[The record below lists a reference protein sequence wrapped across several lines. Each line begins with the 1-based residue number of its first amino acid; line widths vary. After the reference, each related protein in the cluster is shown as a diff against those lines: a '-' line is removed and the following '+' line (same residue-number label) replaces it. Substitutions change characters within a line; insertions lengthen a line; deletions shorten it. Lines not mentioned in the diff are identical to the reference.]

1 MAKGQTKKVPVKVQ
15 AKVQP
20 KIKTEV
26 QADNMIFALDIGTR
40 SIIGMVGVVEED
52 KVKII
57 AIEKEEHTERAMVD
71 GQIENIEKV
80 STLAK
85 KVKKRLEDKVHAK
98 LKRVSVAAAGRALR
112 TSRVDYEMV
121 LQGPQIIDD
130 EVINRLE
137 AGAISKAEAQFD
149 AENEAQE
156 DTRRFYLVGYTVC
169 QYYLDQYMISSLK
182 DHRGKHI
189 KVDLIAT
196 FLPSE
201 VVESLYTTMN
211 KIGLEVASITLEP
224 IAAINAAI
232 PENLRLLN
240 LVIVDIG
247 AGTSD
252 IAACTGGSVTGY
264 TMATIAGD
272 EITESIMKEFLVD
285 FMTAENMKAQ
295 IEQQE
300 EVVFTDILGF
310 ERKCSREE
318 IFRCIQGMSESLCM
332 EIAEKV
338 LEVNGSAPSALFLAG
353 GGSKLAGLRDGLTAA
368 LEMDQNR
375 VAIAGNNFRT
385 NAFSDEYD
393 LNNPEYA
400 TPLGIAISSGLNMIN
415 DSFRVTLNEKS
426 AKLFRSGSFTVMNL
440 LMMNGYGFQDM
451 LGRSGASVSV
461 RINGK
466 RKVFYGMA
474 AQPAS
479 LFINKKEGRL
489 SDIVRAGDH
498 IEFVPAVQGLSAK
511 PCVRDVEGAA
521 ECLELTLNG
530 QPADLETPL
539 KNGDII
545 LMMLSDEQ
553 LAARKRE
560 AEKKAAE
567 EAAEARAKQEED
579 LGEAGDEIESE
590 DGSDAEYEIAAED
603 GSNAEREVEAEYA
616 SEAEDGTEAEHALKA
631 GYETGTEHVTETE
644 YVSTAEQEIVAGY
657 ESASEHEIIM
667 GDEPEAEHE
676 ISIEHEPEAGQE
688 TAAGHVSKVEHEIAA
703 GHVLEAGQ
711 ETTAGHV
718 SETEHEIGTEYVP
731 EAEHKIETEHI
742 SEADNIPEVQSISKM
757 ENIPD
762 TESVSKTGHISE
774 AGNPAAGKMEPVKEE
789 IPVSEVESASAM
801 NSVREAKQDL
811 SEKETAQET
820 LPIESMHEE
829 LSNAQSEPMPTE
841 PQSIPTEPHSI
852 SEPMSIEPQS
862 VPSELMLIE
871 PQSIPSKPMT
881 IESQS
886 IPSEPMTIESQSVPS
901 EQMPMEPQSIPSDPM
916 PEEMQS
922 TQPKPMSSDP
932 QSLQPESM
940 TEELLASQ
948 AEPMAEETWNPQIR
962 LSETGQGSEILSV
975 PGEGYRQQPKQGTA
989 AKPTPQSGQAAG
1001 EMRSLADRLYDGDE
1015 KSLVQGTLNLESET
1029 DDMSAASAVP
1039 PKRNHTQRSIFS
1051 AKERTSKFPSIKEA
1065 LASKGFS
1072 TAKEPAALRGYSPV
1086 KESNVPRESVRPKEP
1101 AQPKEPAIPGAP
1113 AQSRESAMA
1122 GAPVQPKESSIPGV
1136 SAQPKESAMSGGASQ
1151 PEGTMMQKDASTYRL
1166 GGVRKTPLRNMS
1178 AGTGTIPSPGS
1189 APSSRSGT
1197 ILFYLN
1203 DAPLRLPLKKDG
1215 DSYYL
1220 MDMIEY
1226 SGIDLKQPKGRVTL
1240 SVNGEPGTFMQKLF
1254 ERDIIR
1260 IVEEV

>member
-1 MAKGQTKKVPVKVQ
+1 MAKGQAKKVPVKVQ

-20 KIKTEV
+20 KAKTEV
-26 QADNMIFALDIGTR
+26 QADNMVFSLDIGTR
-40 SIIGMVGVVEED
+40 SIIGMVGVVVED

-57 AIEKEEHTERAMVD
+57 AIEKEEHNERAMID

-80 STLAK
+80 SALAK
-85 KVKKRLEDKVHAK
+85 KVKKRLEDKVHTK

-121 LQGPQIIDD
+121 LQGPQVIDD

-252 IAACTGGSVTGY
+252 IAACTSGSVTGY

-295 IEQQE
+295 IENE
-300 EVVFTDILGF
+300 EEITFTDILGF
-310 ERKCSREE
+310 ERKASRDE
-318 IFRCIQGMSESLCM
+318 IFRCIQGTSESLCR
-332 EIAEKV
+332 EIAGKI

-353 GGSKLAGLRDGLTAA
+353 GGSKLAGLKEGLTAA
-368 LEMDQNR
+368 LEMDSNR

-385 NAFSDEYD
+385 SAFSDEYD

-461 RINGK
+461 RVNGK

-479 LFINKKEGRL
+479 LFINKREGRL
-489 SDIVRAGDH
+489 SDIVHAGDH
-498 IEFVPAVQGLSAK
+498 IEFVPAVHGLAAK
-511 PCVRDVEGAA
+511 PCVKDIEGAA
-521 ECLELTLNG
+521 ECLELSLNG
-530 QPADLETPL
+530 KPADLETPL

-545 LMMLSDEQ
+545 QMMLSDEQ

-560 AEKKAAE
+560 AEEKAAE
-567 EAAEARAKQEED
+567 EAAAAAQREQEEAAAGAETEKKED
-579 LGEAGDEIESE
+579 LT
-590 DGSDAEYEIAAED
+590 
-603 GSNAEREVEAEYA
+603 VEAEQGEALYVEEEPEGVLTVEEEPEGA
-616 SEAEDGTEAEHALKA
+616 LAVEEEPEGALAVEEEPEGALAVEEEPAGALAVEAESEEALAVEKEPAGALAVEAESGEALAIEEEPAGALAVEAESEEALAIEEEPAGALAVEAESEEALAAEAEPEKDILAETSISEAVNPESESMKQENPGTEAKPMKQEDPRTK
-631 GYETGTEHVTETE
+631 TVSVTE
-644 YVSTAEQEIVAGY
+644 
-657 ESASEHEIIM
+657 
-667 GDEPEAEHE
+667 P
-676 ISIEHEPEAGQE
+676 
-688 TAAGHVSKVEHEIAA
+688 K
-703 GHVLEAGQ
+703 
-711 ETTAGHV
+711 
-718 SETEHEIGTEYVP
+718 
-731 EAEHKIETEHI
+731 
-742 SEADNIPEVQSISKM
+742 
-757 ENIPD
+757 
-762 TESVSKTGHISE
+762 
-774 AGNPAAGKMEPVKEE
+774 
-789 IPVSEVESASAM
+789 PVSEPA
-801 NSVREAKQDL
+801 
-811 SEKETAQET
+811 
-820 LPIESMHEE
+820 
-829 LSNAQSEPMPTE
+829 
-841 PQSIPTEPHSI
+841 
-852 SEPMSIEPQS
+852 
-862 VPSELMLIE
+862 
-871 PQSIPSKPMT
+871 
-881 IESQS
+881 
-886 IPSEPMTIESQSVPS
+886 
-901 EQMPMEPQSIPSDPM
+901 
-916 PEEMQS
+916 
-922 TQPKPMSSDP
+922 
-932 QSLQPESM
+932 
-940 TEELLASQ
+940 TEELQISQ
-948 AEPMAEETWNPQIR
+948 AEPIAEELQKYEAEPLTEEMWIPKAGLAEEKQE
-962 LSETGQGSEILSV
+962 SEPVKKEIDN
-975 PGEGYRQQPKQGTA
+975 A
-989 AKPTPQSGQAAG
+989 ANK
-1001 EMRSLADRLYDGDE
+1001 LYNADE
-1015 KSLVQGTLNLESET
+1015 KSLVQGTLNLELET
-1029 DDMSAASAVP
+1029 GGKPSADAVP
-1039 PKRNHTQRSIFS
+1039 VRRHHSQSGGLS
-1051 AKERTSKFPSIKEA
+1051 AKERTSKLPSIKEA

-1072 TAKEPAALRGYSPV
+1072 AKKEPAALRG
-1086 KESNVPRESVRPKEP
+1086 
-1101 AQPKEPAIPGAP
+1101 
-1113 AQSRESAMA
+1113 
-1122 GAPVQPKESSIPGV
+1122 
-1136 SAQPKESAMSGGASQ
+1136 
-1151 PEGTMMQKDASTYRL
+1151 
-1166 GGVRKTPLRNMS
+1166 
-1178 AGTGTIPSPGS
+1178 
-1189 APSSRSGT
+1189 SGT

-1203 DAPLRLPLKKDG
+1203 DTPLRLPLKKDG

-1240 SVNGEPGTFMQKLF
+1240 SVNGQPGTFMQKLH

-1260 IVEEV
+1260 IVEEI

>member
-1 MAKGQTKKVPVKVQ
+1 MAKGQAKKVPVKVQ

-20 KIKTEV
+20 KAKTEV
-26 QADNMIFALDIGTR
+26 QADNMVFSLDIGTR
-40 SIIGMVGVVEED
+40 SIIGMVGVVVED

-57 AIEKEEHTERAMVD
+57 AIEKEEHNERAMID

-80 STLAK
+80 SALAK
-85 KVKKRLEDKVHAK
+85 KVKKRLEDKVHTK

-121 LQGPQIIDD
+121 LQGPQVIDD

-252 IAACTGGSVTGY
+252 IAACTSGSVTGY

-295 IEQQE
+295 IENE
-300 EVVFTDILGF
+300 EEITFTDILGF
-310 ERKCSREE
+310 ERKASRDE
-318 IFRCIQGMSESLCM
+318 IFRCIQGTSESLCR
-332 EIAEKV
+332 EIAGKI

-353 GGSKLAGLRDGLTAA
+353 GGSKLAGLKEGLTAA
-368 LEMDQNR
+368 LEMDSNR

-385 NAFSDEYD
+385 SAFSDEYD

-461 RINGK
+461 RVNGK

-479 LFINKKEGRL
+479 LFINKREGRL
-489 SDIVRAGDH
+489 SDIVHAGDH
-498 IEFVPAVQGLSAK
+498 IEFVPAVHGLAAK
-511 PCVRDVEGAA
+511 PCVKDIEGAA
-521 ECLELTLNG
+521 ECLELSLNG
-530 QPADLETPL
+530 KPADLETPL

-545 LMMLSDEQ
+545 QMMLSDEQ

-560 AEKKAAE
+560 AEEKAAE
-567 EAAEARAKQEED
+567 EAAAAAQREQEEAAAGAETEKKED
-579 LGEAGDEIESE
+579 LT
-590 DGSDAEYEIAAED
+590 
-603 GSNAEREVEAEYA
+603 VEAEQGEALYVEEEPEGVLTVEEEPEGA
-616 SEAEDGTEAEHALKA
+616 LAVEEEPEGALAVEEEPAGALAVEAESEEALAVEKEPAGALAVEAESEEALAIEEEPAGVLAVETERERAFVVEAEPEKDILAETSISEAVNPESESMKQENPGTEAKPMKQEDPRTK
-631 GYETGTEHVTETE
+631 TVSVTE
-644 YVSTAEQEIVAGY
+644 
-657 ESASEHEIIM
+657 
-667 GDEPEAEHE
+667 P
-676 ISIEHEPEAGQE
+676 
-688 TAAGHVSKVEHEIAA
+688 K
-703 GHVLEAGQ
+703 
-711 ETTAGHV
+711 
-718 SETEHEIGTEYVP
+718 
-731 EAEHKIETEHI
+731 
-742 SEADNIPEVQSISKM
+742 
-757 ENIPD
+757 
-762 TESVSKTGHISE
+762 
-774 AGNPAAGKMEPVKEE
+774 
-789 IPVSEVESASAM
+789 PVSEPA
-801 NSVREAKQDL
+801 
-811 SEKETAQET
+811 
-820 LPIESMHEE
+820 
-829 LSNAQSEPMPTE
+829 
-841 PQSIPTEPHSI
+841 
-852 SEPMSIEPQS
+852 
-862 VPSELMLIE
+862 
-871 PQSIPSKPMT
+871 
-881 IESQS
+881 
-886 IPSEPMTIESQSVPS
+886 
-901 EQMPMEPQSIPSDPM
+901 
-916 PEEMQS
+916 
-922 TQPKPMSSDP
+922 
-932 QSLQPESM
+932 
-940 TEELLASQ
+940 TEELQISQ
-948 AEPMAEETWNPQIR
+948 AEPIAEELQKYEAEPLTEEMWIPKAGLAEEKQE
-962 LSETGQGSEILSV
+962 SEPVKKEIDN
-975 PGEGYRQQPKQGTA
+975 A
-989 AKPTPQSGQAAG
+989 ANK
-1001 EMRSLADRLYDGDE
+1001 LYNADE
-1015 KSLVQGTLNLESET
+1015 KSLVQGTLNLELET
-1029 DDMSAASAVP
+1029 GGKPSADAVP
-1039 PKRNHTQRSIFS
+1039 VRRHHSQSGGLS
-1051 AKERTSKFPSIKEA
+1051 AKERTSKLPSIKEA

-1072 TAKEPAALRGYSPV
+1072 AKKEPAALRG
-1086 KESNVPRESVRPKEP
+1086 
-1101 AQPKEPAIPGAP
+1101 
-1113 AQSRESAMA
+1113 
-1122 GAPVQPKESSIPGV
+1122 
-1136 SAQPKESAMSGGASQ
+1136 
-1151 PEGTMMQKDASTYRL
+1151 
-1166 GGVRKTPLRNMS
+1166 
-1178 AGTGTIPSPGS
+1178 
-1189 APSSRSGT
+1189 SGT

-1203 DAPLRLPLKKDG
+1203 DTPLRLPLKKDG

-1240 SVNGEPGTFMQKLF
+1240 SVNGQPGTFMQKLH

-1260 IVEEV
+1260 IVEEI

>member
-1 MAKGQTKKVPVKVQ
+1 MAKGQAKKVPVKVQ

-20 KIKTEV
+20 KAKTEV
-26 QADNMIFALDIGTR
+26 QADNMVFSLDIGTR
-40 SIIGMVGVVEED
+40 SIIGMVGVVVED

-57 AIEKEEHTERAMVD
+57 AIEKEEHNERAMID

-80 STLAK
+80 SALAK
-85 KVKKRLEDKVHAK
+85 KVKKRLEDKVHTK

-121 LQGPQIIDD
+121 LQGPQVIDD

-182 DHRGKHI
+182 DNRGKHI

-252 IAACTGGSVTGY
+252 IAACTSGSVTGY

-295 IEQQE
+295 IENE
-300 EVVFTDILGF
+300 EEITFTDILGF
-310 ERKCSREE
+310 ERKASRDE
-318 IFRCIQGMSESLCM
+318 IFRCIQGTSESLCR
-332 EIAEKV
+332 EIAGKI
-338 LEVNGSAPSALFLAG
+338 LDVNGSAPSALFLAG
-353 GGSKLAGLRDGLTAA
+353 GGSKLAGLKEGLTAA
-368 LEMDQNR
+368 LEMDSNR

-385 NAFSDEYD
+385 SAFSDEYD

-461 RINGK
+461 RVNGK

-479 LFINKKEGRL
+479 LFINKREGRL
-489 SDIVRAGDH
+489 SDIVHAGDH
-498 IEFVPAVQGLSAK
+498 IEFVPAVHGLAAK
-511 PCVRDVEGAA
+511 PCVKDIEGAA
-521 ECLELTLNG
+521 ECLELSLNG
-530 QPADLETPL
+530 KPADLETPL

-545 LMMLSDEQ
+545 QMMLSDEQ

-560 AEKKAAE
+560 AEEKAAE
-567 EAAEARAKQEED
+567 EAAAAAQREQEEAAAGAETEKKED
-579 LGEAGDEIESE
+579 LT
-590 DGSDAEYEIAAED
+590 
-603 GSNAEREVEAEYA
+603 VEAEQGEALYVEEEPEGVLTVEEEPEGA
-616 SEAEDGTEAEHALKA
+616 LAVEEEPEGALAVEEEPEGALAVEEEPEGALAVEEEPAGALAVEAESEEALAVEKEPAGALAVEAESGEALAIEEEPAGALAVEAESEEALAIEEEPAGALAVEAESEEALAAEAEPEKDILAETSISEAVNPESESMKQENPGTEAKPMKQEDPRTK
-631 GYETGTEHVTETE
+631 TVSVTE
-644 YVSTAEQEIVAGY
+644 
-657 ESASEHEIIM
+657 
-667 GDEPEAEHE
+667 P
-676 ISIEHEPEAGQE
+676 
-688 TAAGHVSKVEHEIAA
+688 K
-703 GHVLEAGQ
+703 
-711 ETTAGHV
+711 
-718 SETEHEIGTEYVP
+718 
-731 EAEHKIETEHI
+731 
-742 SEADNIPEVQSISKM
+742 
-757 ENIPD
+757 
-762 TESVSKTGHISE
+762 
-774 AGNPAAGKMEPVKEE
+774 
-789 IPVSEVESASAM
+789 PVSEPA
-801 NSVREAKQDL
+801 
-811 SEKETAQET
+811 
-820 LPIESMHEE
+820 
-829 LSNAQSEPMPTE
+829 
-841 PQSIPTEPHSI
+841 
-852 SEPMSIEPQS
+852 
-862 VPSELMLIE
+862 
-871 PQSIPSKPMT
+871 
-881 IESQS
+881 
-886 IPSEPMTIESQSVPS
+886 
-901 EQMPMEPQSIPSDPM
+901 
-916 PEEMQS
+916 
-922 TQPKPMSSDP
+922 
-932 QSLQPESM
+932 
-940 TEELLASQ
+940 TEELQISQ
-948 AEPMAEETWNPQIR
+948 AEPIAEELQKYEAEPLTEEMWIPKAGLAEEKQE
-962 LSETGQGSEILSV
+962 SEPVKKEIDN
-975 PGEGYRQQPKQGTA
+975 A
-989 AKPTPQSGQAAG
+989 ANK
-1001 EMRSLADRLYDGDE
+1001 LYNADE
-1015 KSLVQGTLNLESET
+1015 KSLVQGTLNLELET
-1029 DDMSAASAVP
+1029 GGKPSADAVP
-1039 PKRNHTQRSIFS
+1039 VRRHHSQSGGLS
-1051 AKERTSKFPSIKEA
+1051 AKERTSKLPSIKEA

-1072 TAKEPAALRGYSPV
+1072 AKKEPAALRG
-1086 KESNVPRESVRPKEP
+1086 
-1101 AQPKEPAIPGAP
+1101 
-1113 AQSRESAMA
+1113 
-1122 GAPVQPKESSIPGV
+1122 
-1136 SAQPKESAMSGGASQ
+1136 
-1151 PEGTMMQKDASTYRL
+1151 
-1166 GGVRKTPLRNMS
+1166 
-1178 AGTGTIPSPGS
+1178 
-1189 APSSRSGT
+1189 SGT

-1203 DAPLRLPLKKDG
+1203 DTPLRLPLKKDG

-1240 SVNGEPGTFMQKLF
+1240 SVNGQPGTFMQKLH

-1260 IVEEV
+1260 IVEEI

>member
-15 AKVQP
+15 AKVQPKVQP

-511 PCVRDVEGAA
+511 PCVRDIEGAA

-567 EAAEARAKQEED
+567 EAAEAQAKQEED
-579 LGEAGDEIESE
+579 LEEAGNETEAE
-590 DGSDAEYEIAAED
+590 DGSDAEYEIAAEG
-603 GSNAEREVEAEYA
+603 GSEAEREIDTGYVSEVEDEPEAER
-616 SEAEDGTEAEHALKA
+616 ALKA
-631 GYETGTEHVTETE
+631 GYENGTEHGSEADETDAGH
-644 YVSTAEQEIVAGY
+644 VSTAEHKIDMGHVSDAEQEIAAGY
-657 ESASEHEIIM
+657 ESASEHKIIV

-676 ISIEHEPEAGQE
+676 ISIEHVPEAG
-688 TAAGHVSKVEHEIAA
+688 H
-703 GHVLEAGQ
+703 

-718 SETEHEIGTEYVP
+718 SETEPEIGTEYVL

-742 SEADNIPEVQSISKM
+742 SEADNIPEAQSISKN
-757 ENIPD
+757 ENTPD
-762 TESVSKTGHISE
+762 TERASKTGHISE
-774 AGNPAAGKMEPVKEE
+774 AGNPAAGKMEPAKEE
-789 IPVSEVESASAM
+789 IPVSEVGSASAM
-801 NSVREAKQDL
+801 NSVRAAKQNL
-811 SEKETAQET
+811 SEKENAQET
-820 LPIESMHEE
+820 LTIEPMQEE
-829 LSNAQSEPMPTE
+829 LSNAQGEPMPTE
-841 PQSIPTEPHSI
+841 LHSVLTEPM
-852 SEPMSIEPQS
+852 PMEPQS
-862 VPSELMLIE
+862 VPSE
-871 PQSIPSKPMT
+871 P
-881 IESQS
+881 
-886 IPSEPMTIESQSVPS
+886 
-901 EQMPMEPQSIPSDPM
+901 MPMEPQSIPSEPM
-916 PEEMQS
+916 PEDLQS
-922 TQPKPMSSDP
+922 THTQSKAMPAEP
-932 QSLQPESM
+932 QSVQPESM
-940 TEELLASQ
+940 TEELLAPQ

-962 LSETGQGSEILSV
+962 LSETGQGSETLSA
-975 PGEGYRQQPKQGTA
+975 PGEGYRQQPEQGTA

-1001 EMRSLADRLYDGDE
+1001 EMRSLADQLYDGDE

-1029 DDMSAASAVP
+1029 DSMSAANAVP

-1086 KESNVPRESVRPKEP
+1086 KESNVPRESV
-1101 AQPKEPAIPGAP
+1101 QPKEPAIPGAP
-1113 AQSRESAMA
+1113 TQSREPAMA
-1122 GAPVQPKESSIPGV
+1122 GAPVRPKESAIPGAP
-1136 SAQPKESAMSGGASQ
+1136 AQSREPAMSGGASQ

-1166 GGVRKTPLRNMS
+1166 GGVRKTPPRNMS
-1178 AGTGTIPSPGS
+1178 AKTGTIPSPGS
-1189 APSSRSGT
+1189 APSSGSGT

>member
-1 MAKGQTKKVPVKVQ
+1 MAKGQAKKVPVKVQ

-20 KIKTEV
+20 KAKTEV
-26 QADNMIFALDIGTR
+26 QADNMVFSLDIGTR
-40 SIIGMVGVVEED
+40 SIIGMVGVVVED

-57 AIEKEEHTERAMVD
+57 AIEKEEHNERAMID

-80 STLAK
+80 SALAK
-85 KVKKRLEDKVHAK
+85 KVKKRLEDKVHTK

-121 LQGPQIIDD
+121 LQGPQVIDD

-252 IAACTGGSVTGY
+252 IAACTSGSVTGY

-295 IEQQE
+295 IENE
-300 EVVFTDILGF
+300 EEITFTDILGF
-310 ERKCSREE
+310 ERKASRDE
-318 IFRCIQGMSESLCM
+318 IFRCIQGTSESLCR
-332 EIAEKV
+332 EIAGKI

-353 GGSKLAGLRDGLTAA
+353 GGSKLAGLKEGLTAA
-368 LEMDQNR
+368 LEMDSNR

-385 NAFSDEYD
+385 SAFSDEYD

-461 RINGK
+461 RVNGK

-479 LFINKKEGRL
+479 LFINKREGRL
-489 SDIVRAGDH
+489 SDIVHAGDH
-498 IEFVPAVQGLSAK
+498 IEFVPAVHGLAAK
-511 PCVRDVEGAA
+511 PCVKDIEGAA
-521 ECLELTLNG
+521 ECLELSLNG
-530 QPADLETPL
+530 KPADLETPL

-545 LMMLSDEQ
+545 QMMLSDEQ

-560 AEKKAAE
+560 AEEKAAE
-567 EAAEARAKQEED
+567 EAAAAAQREQEEAAAGAETEKKED
-579 LGEAGDEIESE
+579 LT
-590 DGSDAEYEIAAED
+590 
-603 GSNAEREVEAEYA
+603 VEAEQGEALYVEEEPEGVLTVEEEPEGA
-616 SEAEDGTEAEHALKA
+616 LAVEEEPEGALAVEEEPEGALAVEEEPEGALAVEEEPAGALAVEAESEEALAVEKEPAGALAVEAESGEALAIEEEPAGALAVEAESEEALAIEEEPAGALAVEAESEEALAAEAEPEKDILAETSISEAVNPESESMKQENPGTEAKPMKQEDPRTK
-631 GYETGTEHVTETE
+631 TVSVTE
-644 YVSTAEQEIVAGY
+644 
-657 ESASEHEIIM
+657 
-667 GDEPEAEHE
+667 P
-676 ISIEHEPEAGQE
+676 
-688 TAAGHVSKVEHEIAA
+688 K
-703 GHVLEAGQ
+703 
-711 ETTAGHV
+711 
-718 SETEHEIGTEYVP
+718 
-731 EAEHKIETEHI
+731 
-742 SEADNIPEVQSISKM
+742 
-757 ENIPD
+757 
-762 TESVSKTGHISE
+762 
-774 AGNPAAGKMEPVKEE
+774 
-789 IPVSEVESASAM
+789 PVSEPA
-801 NSVREAKQDL
+801 
-811 SEKETAQET
+811 
-820 LPIESMHEE
+820 
-829 LSNAQSEPMPTE
+829 
-841 PQSIPTEPHSI
+841 
-852 SEPMSIEPQS
+852 
-862 VPSELMLIE
+862 
-871 PQSIPSKPMT
+871 
-881 IESQS
+881 
-886 IPSEPMTIESQSVPS
+886 
-901 EQMPMEPQSIPSDPM
+901 
-916 PEEMQS
+916 
-922 TQPKPMSSDP
+922 
-932 QSLQPESM
+932 
-940 TEELLASQ
+940 TEELQISQ
-948 AEPMAEETWNPQIR
+948 AEPIAEELQKYEAEPLTEEMWIPKAGLAEEKQE
-962 LSETGQGSEILSV
+962 SEPVKKEI
-975 PGEGYRQQPKQGTA
+975 ENA
-989 AKPTPQSGQAAG
+989 AKK
-1001 EMRSLADRLYDGDE
+1001 LYDADE
-1015 KSLVQGTLNLESET
+1015 KSLVQGTLNLELET
-1029 DDMSAASAVP
+1029 GGKPSADVAPVRRPHS
-1039 PKRNHTQRSIFS
+1039 QRSGSS
-1051 AKERTSKFPSIKEA
+1051 AKERTSKLPSIKEA

-1072 TAKEPAALRGYSPV
+1072 AKKEPAALRG
-1086 KESNVPRESVRPKEP
+1086 
-1101 AQPKEPAIPGAP
+1101 
-1113 AQSRESAMA
+1113 
-1122 GAPVQPKESSIPGV
+1122 
-1136 SAQPKESAMSGGASQ
+1136 
-1151 PEGTMMQKDASTYRL
+1151 
-1166 GGVRKTPLRNMS
+1166 
-1178 AGTGTIPSPGS
+1178 
-1189 APSSRSGT
+1189 SGT

-1203 DAPLRLPLKKDG
+1203 DTPLRLPLKKDG

-1240 SVNGEPGTFMQKLF
+1240 SVNGQPGTFMQKLH

-1260 IVEEV
+1260 IVEEI

>member
-1 MAKGQTKKVPVKVQ
+1 MAKGQAKKVPVKVQ

-20 KIKTEV
+20 KAKTEV
-26 QADNMIFALDIGTR
+26 QADNMVFSLDIGTR
-40 SIIGMVGVVEED
+40 SIIGMVGVVVED

-57 AIEKEEHTERAMVD
+57 AIEKEEHNERAMID

-80 STLAK
+80 SALAK
-85 KVKKRLEDKVHAK
+85 KVKKRLEDKVHTK

-121 LQGPQIIDD
+121 LQGPQVIDD

-252 IAACTGGSVTGY
+252 IAACTSGSVTGY

-295 IEQQE
+295 IENE
-300 EVVFTDILGF
+300 EEITFTDILGF
-310 ERKCSREE
+310 ERKASRDE
-318 IFRCIQGMSESLCM
+318 IFRCIQGTSESLCR
-332 EIAEKV
+332 EIAGKI
-338 LEVNGSAPSALFLAG
+338 LDVNGSAPSALFLAG
-353 GGSKLAGLRDGLTAA
+353 GGSKLAGLKEGLTAA
-368 LEMDQNR
+368 LEMDSNR

-385 NAFSDEYD
+385 SAFSDEYD

-461 RINGK
+461 RVNGK

-479 LFINKKEGRL
+479 LFINKREGRL
-489 SDIVRAGDH
+489 SDIVHAGDH
-498 IEFVPAVQGLSAK
+498 IEFVPAVHGLAAK
-511 PCVRDVEGAA
+511 PCVKDIEGAA
-521 ECLELTLNG
+521 ECLELSLNG
-530 QPADLETPL
+530 KPADLETPL

-545 LMMLSDEQ
+545 QMMLSDEQ

-560 AEKKAAE
+560 AEEKAAE
-567 EAAEARAKQEED
+567 EAAAAAQREQEEAAAGAETEKKED
-579 LGEAGDEIESE
+579 LT
-590 DGSDAEYEIAAED
+590 
-603 GSNAEREVEAEYA
+603 VEAEQGEALYVEEEPEGVLTVEEEPEGA
-616 SEAEDGTEAEHALKA
+616 LAVEEEPEGALAVEEEPEGALAVEEEPEGALAVEKEPAGALAVEAESEEALAIEEEPAGALAVEAESEEALAAEAEPEKDILAETSISEAVNPESESMKQENPGTEAKPMKQEDPRTK
-631 GYETGTEHVTETE
+631 TVSVTE
-644 YVSTAEQEIVAGY
+644 
-657 ESASEHEIIM
+657 
-667 GDEPEAEHE
+667 P
-676 ISIEHEPEAGQE
+676 
-688 TAAGHVSKVEHEIAA
+688 K
-703 GHVLEAGQ
+703 
-711 ETTAGHV
+711 
-718 SETEHEIGTEYVP
+718 
-731 EAEHKIETEHI
+731 
-742 SEADNIPEVQSISKM
+742 
-757 ENIPD
+757 
-762 TESVSKTGHISE
+762 
-774 AGNPAAGKMEPVKEE
+774 
-789 IPVSEVESASAM
+789 PVSEPA
-801 NSVREAKQDL
+801 
-811 SEKETAQET
+811 
-820 LPIESMHEE
+820 
-829 LSNAQSEPMPTE
+829 
-841 PQSIPTEPHSI
+841 
-852 SEPMSIEPQS
+852 
-862 VPSELMLIE
+862 
-871 PQSIPSKPMT
+871 
-881 IESQS
+881 
-886 IPSEPMTIESQSVPS
+886 
-901 EQMPMEPQSIPSDPM
+901 
-916 PEEMQS
+916 
-922 TQPKPMSSDP
+922 
-932 QSLQPESM
+932 
-940 TEELLASQ
+940 TEELQISQ
-948 AEPMAEETWNPQIR
+948 AEPIAEELQKYEAEPLTEEMWIPKAGLAEEKQE
-962 LSETGQGSEILSV
+962 SEPVKKEIDN
-975 PGEGYRQQPKQGTA
+975 A
-989 AKPTPQSGQAAG
+989 ANK
-1001 EMRSLADRLYDGDE
+1001 LYNADE
-1015 KSLVQGTLNLESET
+1015 KSLVQGTLNLELET
-1029 DDMSAASAVP
+1029 GGKPSADAVP
-1039 PKRNHTQRSIFS
+1039 VRRHHSQSGGLS
-1051 AKERTSKFPSIKEA
+1051 AKERTSKLPSIKEA

-1072 TAKEPAALRGYSPV
+1072 AKKEPAALRG
-1086 KESNVPRESVRPKEP
+1086 
-1101 AQPKEPAIPGAP
+1101 
-1113 AQSRESAMA
+1113 
-1122 GAPVQPKESSIPGV
+1122 
-1136 SAQPKESAMSGGASQ
+1136 
-1151 PEGTMMQKDASTYRL
+1151 
-1166 GGVRKTPLRNMS
+1166 
-1178 AGTGTIPSPGS
+1178 
-1189 APSSRSGT
+1189 SGT

-1203 DAPLRLPLKKDG
+1203 DTPLRLPLKKDG

-1240 SVNGEPGTFMQKLF
+1240 SVNGQPGTFMQKLH

-1260 IVEEV
+1260 IVEEI

>member
-1 MAKGQTKKVPVKVQ
+1 MAKGQAKKVPVKVQ

-20 KIKTEV
+20 KAKTEV
-26 QADNMIFALDIGTR
+26 QADNMVFSLDIGTR
-40 SIIGMVGVVEED
+40 SIIGMVGVVVED

-57 AIEKEEHTERAMVD
+57 AIEKEEHNERAMID

-80 STLAK
+80 SALAK
-85 KVKKRLEDKVHAK
+85 KVKKRLEDKVHTK

-121 LQGPQIIDD
+121 LQGPQVIDD

-252 IAACTGGSVTGY
+252 IAACTSGSVTGY

-295 IEQQE
+295 IENE
-300 EVVFTDILGF
+300 EEITFTDILGF
-310 ERKCSREE
+310 ERKASRDE
-318 IFRCIQGMSESLCM
+318 IFRCIQGTSESLCR
-332 EIAEKV
+332 EIAGKI

-353 GGSKLAGLRDGLTAA
+353 GGSKLAGLKEGLTAA
-368 LEMDQNR
+368 LEMDSNR

-385 NAFSDEYD
+385 SAFSDEYD

-461 RINGK
+461 RVNGK

-479 LFINKKEGRL
+479 LFINKREGRL
-489 SDIVRAGDH
+489 SDIVHAGDH
-498 IEFVPAVQGLSAK
+498 IEFVPAVHGLAAK
-511 PCVRDVEGAA
+511 PCVKDIEGAA
-521 ECLELTLNG
+521 ECLELSLNG
-530 QPADLETPL
+530 KPADLETPL

-545 LMMLSDEQ
+545 QMMLSDEQ

-560 AEKKAAE
+560 AEEKAAEKAAE
-567 EAAEARAKQEED
+567 EAAAAAQREQEEAAAGAETEKKED
-579 LGEAGDEIESE
+579 LTAEAEQGEALYVEEEPEGVLTVEEEPEEALAVEEEPEEALAVEEEPAGALAVEADSE
-590 DGSDAEYEIAAED
+590 EALAVEEEPEEALAAEKEPA
-603 GSNAEREVEAEYA
+603 GVLAVEAGAERVLAAEAEPKGVLAVETERERAFVVEAEQEKDILA
-616 SEAEDGTEAEHALKA
+616 EKSISEAVNPDSESMKQENPGTEAKPMKQEDPRTK
-631 GYETGTEHVTETE
+631 TMSVTEPEPKEESVAALDPSKDTE
-644 YVSTAEQEIVAGY
+644 FKWRA
-657 ESASEHEIIM
+657 ESA
-667 GDEPEAEHE
+667 
-676 ISIEHEPEAGQE
+676 AGMDPIV
-688 TAAGHVSKVEHEIAA
+688 T
-703 GHVLEAGQ
+703 
-711 ETTAGHV
+711 
-718 SETEHEIGTEYVP
+718 
-731 EAEHKIETEHI
+731 
-742 SEADNIPEVQSISKM
+742 VQPK
-757 ENIPD
+757 
-762 TESVSKTGHISE
+762 
-774 AGNPAAGKMEPVKEE
+774 
-789 IPVSEVESASAM
+789 PVSEPA
-801 NSVREAKQDL
+801 
-811 SEKETAQET
+811 
-820 LPIESMHEE
+820 
-829 LSNAQSEPMPTE
+829 
-841 PQSIPTEPHSI
+841 
-852 SEPMSIEPQS
+852 
-862 VPSELMLIE
+862 
-871 PQSIPSKPMT
+871 
-881 IESQS
+881 
-886 IPSEPMTIESQSVPS
+886 
-901 EQMPMEPQSIPSDPM
+901 
-916 PEEMQS
+916 
-922 TQPKPMSSDP
+922 
-932 QSLQPESM
+932 
-940 TEELLASQ
+940 TEELQISQ
-948 AEPMAEETWNPQIR
+948 AEPIAEELQKYEAEPLTEEMWIPKAGLAEEKQE
-962 LSETGQGSEILSV
+962 SEPVKKEI
-975 PGEGYRQQPKQGTA
+975 ENA
-989 AKPTPQSGQAAG
+989 AKK
-1001 EMRSLADRLYDGDE
+1001 LYDADE
-1015 KSLVQGTLNLESET
+1015 KSLVQGTLNLELET
-1029 DDMSAASAVP
+1029 GGKPSADVAPVRRPHS
-1039 PKRNHTQRSIFS
+1039 QRSGPS
-1051 AKERTSKFPSIKEA
+1051 AKERTSKLPSIKEA

-1072 TAKEPAALRGYSPV
+1072 AKKEPAALRG
-1086 KESNVPRESVRPKEP
+1086 
-1101 AQPKEPAIPGAP
+1101 
-1113 AQSRESAMA
+1113 
-1122 GAPVQPKESSIPGV
+1122 
-1136 SAQPKESAMSGGASQ
+1136 
-1151 PEGTMMQKDASTYRL
+1151 
-1166 GGVRKTPLRNMS
+1166 
-1178 AGTGTIPSPGS
+1178 
-1189 APSSRSGT
+1189 SGT

-1203 DAPLRLPLKKDG
+1203 DTPLRLPLKKDG

-1240 SVNGEPGTFMQKLF
+1240 SVNGQPGTFMQKLH

-1260 IVEEV
+1260 IVEEI

>member
-1 MAKGQTKKVPVKVQ
+1 MAKGQAKKVPVKVQ

-20 KIKTEV
+20 KAKTEV
-26 QADNMIFALDIGTR
+26 QADNMVFSLDIGTR
-40 SIIGMVGVVEED
+40 SIIGMVGVVVED

-57 AIEKEEHTERAMVD
+57 AIEKEEHNERAMID

-80 STLAK
+80 SALAK
-85 KVKKRLEDKVHAK
+85 KVKKRLEDKVHTK

-121 LQGPQIIDD
+121 LQGPQVIDD

-252 IAACTGGSVTGY
+252 IAACTSGSVTGY

-295 IEQQE
+295 IENE
-300 EVVFTDILGF
+300 EEITFTDILGF
-310 ERKCSREE
+310 ERKASRDE
-318 IFRCIQGMSESLCM
+318 IFRCIQGTSESLCR
-332 EIAEKV
+332 EIAGKI
-338 LEVNGSAPSALFLAG
+338 LDVNGSAPSALFLAG
-353 GGSKLAGLRDGLTAA
+353 GGSKLAGLKEGLTAA
-368 LEMDQNR
+368 LEMDSNR

-385 NAFSDEYD
+385 SAFSDEYD

-461 RINGK
+461 RVNGK

-479 LFINKKEGRL
+479 LFINKREGRL
-489 SDIVRAGDH
+489 SDIVHAGDH
-498 IEFVPAVQGLSAK
+498 IEFVPAVHGLAAK
-511 PCVRDVEGAA
+511 PCVKDIEGAA
-521 ECLELTLNG
+521 ECLELSLNG
-530 QPADLETPL
+530 KPADLETPL

-545 LMMLSDEQ
+545 QMMLSDEQ

-560 AEKKAAE
+560 AEEKAAE
-567 EAAEARAKQEED
+567 EAAAAAQREQEEAAGAETEKKED
-579 LGEAGDEIESE
+579 LT
-590 DGSDAEYEIAAED
+590 
-603 GSNAEREVEAEYA
+603 VEAEQGEALYVEEEPEGVLTVEEEPEGA
-616 SEAEDGTEAEHALKA
+616 LAVEEEPEGALAVEEEPEGALAVEEEPEGALAVEEEPAGALAVEAESEEALAVEKEPAGALAVEAESGEALAIEEEPAGALAVEAESEEALAIEEEPAGALAVEAESEEALAAEAEPEKDILAETSISEAVNPESESMKQENPGTEAKPMKQEDPRTK
-631 GYETGTEHVTETE
+631 TVSVTE
-644 YVSTAEQEIVAGY
+644 
-657 ESASEHEIIM
+657 
-667 GDEPEAEHE
+667 P
-676 ISIEHEPEAGQE
+676 
-688 TAAGHVSKVEHEIAA
+688 K
-703 GHVLEAGQ
+703 
-711 ETTAGHV
+711 
-718 SETEHEIGTEYVP
+718 
-731 EAEHKIETEHI
+731 
-742 SEADNIPEVQSISKM
+742 
-757 ENIPD
+757 
-762 TESVSKTGHISE
+762 
-774 AGNPAAGKMEPVKEE
+774 
-789 IPVSEVESASAM
+789 PVSEPA
-801 NSVREAKQDL
+801 
-811 SEKETAQET
+811 
-820 LPIESMHEE
+820 
-829 LSNAQSEPMPTE
+829 
-841 PQSIPTEPHSI
+841 
-852 SEPMSIEPQS
+852 
-862 VPSELMLIE
+862 
-871 PQSIPSKPMT
+871 
-881 IESQS
+881 
-886 IPSEPMTIESQSVPS
+886 
-901 EQMPMEPQSIPSDPM
+901 
-916 PEEMQS
+916 
-922 TQPKPMSSDP
+922 
-932 QSLQPESM
+932 
-940 TEELLASQ
+940 TEELQISQ
-948 AEPMAEETWNPQIR
+948 AEPIAEELQKYEAEPLTEEMWIPKAGLAEEKQE
-962 LSETGQGSEILSV
+962 SEPVKKEIDN
-975 PGEGYRQQPKQGTA
+975 A
-989 AKPTPQSGQAAG
+989 ANK
-1001 EMRSLADRLYDGDE
+1001 LYNADE
-1015 KSLVQGTLNLESET
+1015 KSLVQGTLNLELET
-1029 DDMSAASAVP
+1029 GGKPSADAVP
-1039 PKRNHTQRSIFS
+1039 VRTHHSQSGGLS
-1051 AKERTSKFPSIKEA
+1051 AKERTSKLPSIKEA

-1072 TAKEPAALRGYSPV
+1072 AKKEPAALRG
-1086 KESNVPRESVRPKEP
+1086 
-1101 AQPKEPAIPGAP
+1101 
-1113 AQSRESAMA
+1113 
-1122 GAPVQPKESSIPGV
+1122 
-1136 SAQPKESAMSGGASQ
+1136 
-1151 PEGTMMQKDASTYRL
+1151 
-1166 GGVRKTPLRNMS
+1166 
-1178 AGTGTIPSPGS
+1178 
-1189 APSSRSGT
+1189 SGT

-1203 DAPLRLPLKKDG
+1203 DTPLRLPLKKDG

-1240 SVNGEPGTFMQKLF
+1240 SVNGQPGTFMQKLH

-1260 IVEEV
+1260 IVEEI

>member
-1 MAKGQTKKVPVKVQ
+1 MAKGQAKKVPVKVQ

-20 KIKTEV
+20 KAKTEV
-26 QADNMIFALDIGTR
+26 QADNMVFSLDIGTR
-40 SIIGMVGVVEED
+40 SIIGMVGVVVED

-57 AIEKEEHTERAMVD
+57 AIEKEEHNERAMID

-80 STLAK
+80 SALAK
-85 KVKKRLEDKVHAK
+85 KVKKRLEDKVHTK

-121 LQGPQIIDD
+121 LQGPQVIDD

-252 IAACTGGSVTGY
+252 IAACTSGSVTGY

-295 IEQQE
+295 IENE
-300 EVVFTDILGF
+300 EEITFTDILGF
-310 ERKCSREE
+310 ERKASRDE
-318 IFRCIQGMSESLCM
+318 IFRCIQGTSESLCR
-332 EIAEKV
+332 EIAGKI
-338 LEVNGSAPSALFLAG
+338 LDVNGSAPSALFLAG
-353 GGSKLAGLRDGLTAA
+353 GGSKLAGLKEGLTAA
-368 LEMDQNR
+368 LEMDSNR

-385 NAFSDEYD
+385 SAFSDEYD

-461 RINGK
+461 RVNGK

-479 LFINKKEGRL
+479 LFINKREGRL
-489 SDIVRAGDH
+489 SDIVHAGDH
-498 IEFVPAVQGLSAK
+498 IEFVPAVHGLAAK
-511 PCVRDVEGAA
+511 PCVKDIEGAA
-521 ECLELTLNG
+521 ECLELSLNG
-530 QPADLETPL
+530 KPADLETPL

-545 LMMLSDEQ
+545 QMMLSDEQ

-560 AEKKAAE
+560 AEEKAAE
-567 EAAEARAKQEED
+567 EAAAAAQREQEEAAAGAETEKKED
-579 LGEAGDEIESE
+579 LT
-590 DGSDAEYEIAAED
+590 
-603 GSNAEREVEAEYA
+603 VEAEQGEALYVEEEPEGVLTVEEEPEGA
-616 SEAEDGTEAEHALKA
+616 LAVEEEPAGALAVEEEPAGALAVEAESEEALAVEKEPAGALAVEAESGEALAIEEEPAGALAVEAESEEALAIEEEPAGALAVEAESEEALAAEAEPEKDILAETSISEAVNPESESMKQENPGTEAKPMKQEDPRTK
-631 GYETGTEHVTETE
+631 TVSVTE
-644 YVSTAEQEIVAGY
+644 
-657 ESASEHEIIM
+657 
-667 GDEPEAEHE
+667 P
-676 ISIEHEPEAGQE
+676 
-688 TAAGHVSKVEHEIAA
+688 K
-703 GHVLEAGQ
+703 
-711 ETTAGHV
+711 
-718 SETEHEIGTEYVP
+718 
-731 EAEHKIETEHI
+731 
-742 SEADNIPEVQSISKM
+742 
-757 ENIPD
+757 
-762 TESVSKTGHISE
+762 
-774 AGNPAAGKMEPVKEE
+774 
-789 IPVSEVESASAM
+789 PVSEPA
-801 NSVREAKQDL
+801 
-811 SEKETAQET
+811 
-820 LPIESMHEE
+820 
-829 LSNAQSEPMPTE
+829 
-841 PQSIPTEPHSI
+841 
-852 SEPMSIEPQS
+852 
-862 VPSELMLIE
+862 
-871 PQSIPSKPMT
+871 
-881 IESQS
+881 
-886 IPSEPMTIESQSVPS
+886 
-901 EQMPMEPQSIPSDPM
+901 
-916 PEEMQS
+916 
-922 TQPKPMSSDP
+922 
-932 QSLQPESM
+932 
-940 TEELLASQ
+940 TEELQISQ
-948 AEPMAEETWNPQIR
+948 AEPIAEELQKYEAEPLTEEMWIPKAGLAEEKQE
-962 LSETGQGSEILSV
+962 SEPVKKEIDN
-975 PGEGYRQQPKQGTA
+975 A
-989 AKPTPQSGQAAG
+989 ANK
-1001 EMRSLADRLYDGDE
+1001 LYNADE
-1015 KSLVQGTLNLESET
+1015 KSLVQGTLNLELET
-1029 DDMSAASAVP
+1029 GGKPSADAVP
-1039 PKRNHTQRSIFS
+1039 VRRHHSQSGGLS
-1051 AKERTSKFPSIKEA
+1051 AKERTSKLPSIKEA

-1072 TAKEPAALRGYSPV
+1072 AKKEPAALRG
-1086 KESNVPRESVRPKEP
+1086 
-1101 AQPKEPAIPGAP
+1101 
-1113 AQSRESAMA
+1113 
-1122 GAPVQPKESSIPGV
+1122 
-1136 SAQPKESAMSGGASQ
+1136 
-1151 PEGTMMQKDASTYRL
+1151 
-1166 GGVRKTPLRNMS
+1166 
-1178 AGTGTIPSPGS
+1178 
-1189 APSSRSGT
+1189 SGT

-1203 DAPLRLPLKKDG
+1203 DTPLRLPLKKDG

-1240 SVNGEPGTFMQKLF
+1240 SVNGQPGTFMQKLH

-1260 IVEEV
+1260 IVEEI

>member
-15 AKVQP
+15 AKVQPKVQP

-332 EIAEKV
+332 EIAGKV

-567 EAAEARAKQEED
+567 EAEEAQAKQEED
-579 LGEAGDEIESE
+579 LEEAGNETEAE
-590 DGSDAEYEIAAED
+590 DGSDAEYEIAAEG
-603 GSNAEREVEAEYA
+603 GSEAEREIDTGYVSEVEDEPEAER
-616 SEAEDGTEAEHALKA
+616 ALKA
-631 GYETGTEHVTETE
+631 GYENGTEHGSEADETDAGH
-644 YVSTAEQEIVAGY
+644 VSTAEHKIDMGHVSDAEQEIAAGY
-657 ESASEHEIIM
+657 ESASEHKIIV

-676 ISIEHEPEAGQE
+676 ISIEHVPEAG
-688 TAAGHVSKVEHEIAA
+688 H
-703 GHVLEAGQ
+703 

-718 SETEHEIGTEYVP
+718 SETEPEIGTEYVP
-731 EAEHKIETEHI
+731 EAEHKIEPEHI
-742 SEADNIPEVQSISKM
+742 SEADNIPEAQSISKK
-757 ENIPD
+757 ENTPD
-762 TESVSKTGHISE
+762 TESASKTGHISE
-774 AGNPAAGKMEPVKEE
+774 AGNPAAGKMEPAKEE
-789 IPVSEVESASAM
+789 IPVSEVESTSAM
-801 NSVREAKQDL
+801 NSVRAAKQNL
-811 SEKETAQET
+811 SEKENAQET
-820 LPIESMHEE
+820 LTVEPYSVSSGSM
-829 LSNAQSEPMPTE
+829 L
-841 PQSIPTEPHSI
+841 IEPHSI
-852 SEPMSIEPQS
+852 PSEPMSIESHS
-862 VPSELMLIE
+862 VPSEPMPVE
-871 PQSIPSKPMT
+871 PQR
-881 IESQS
+881 
-886 IPSEPMTIESQSVPS
+886 VPS
-901 EQMPMEPQSIPSDPM
+901 NTM

-932 QSLQPESM
+932 QSVQPESM

-962 LSETGQGSEILSV
+962 LSETGQGSETLSA
-975 PGEGYRQQPKQGTA
+975 PGEGYRQQPEQGTA

-1029 DDMSAASAVP
+1029 DSMSAASAVP

-1086 KESNVPRESVRPKEP
+1086 KESNVPRESV
-1101 AQPKEPAIPGAP
+1101 QPKEPAIPGAP
-1113 AQSRESAMA
+1113 AQPKEPAMA
-1122 GAPVQPKESSIPGV
+1122 GTPAQSKEPAIPGAPVQSRAPV
-1136 SAQPKESAMSGGASQ
+1136 MSGGASQ

-1166 GGVRKTPLRNMS
+1166 GGVRKAPPRNMS
-1178 AGTGTIPSPGS
+1178 AGAGTIPSPGS

>member
-1 MAKGQTKKVPVKVQ
+1 MAKGQAKKVPVKVQ

-20 KIKTEV
+20 KAKTEV
-26 QADNMIFALDIGTR
+26 QADNMVFSLDIGTR
-40 SIIGMVGVVEED
+40 SIIGMVGVVVED

-57 AIEKEEHTERAMVD
+57 AIEKEEHNERAMID

-80 STLAK
+80 SALAK
-85 KVKKRLEDKVHAK
+85 KVKKRLEDKVHTK

-121 LQGPQIIDD
+121 LQGPQVIDD

-252 IAACTGGSVTGY
+252 IAACTSGSVTGY

-295 IEQQE
+295 IENE
-300 EVVFTDILGF
+300 EEITFTDILGF
-310 ERKCSREE
+310 ERKASRDE
-318 IFRCIQGMSESLCM
+318 IFRCIQGTSESLCR
-332 EIAEKV
+332 EIAGKI

-353 GGSKLAGLRDGLTAA
+353 GGSKLAGLKEGLTAA
-368 LEMDQNR
+368 LEMDSNR

-385 NAFSDEYD
+385 SAFSDEYD

-461 RINGK
+461 RVNGK

-479 LFINKKEGRL
+479 LFINKREGRL
-489 SDIVRAGDH
+489 SDIVHAGDH
-498 IEFVPAVQGLSAK
+498 IEFVPAVHGLAAK
-511 PCVRDVEGAA
+511 PCVKDIEGAA
-521 ECLELTLNG
+521 ECLELSLNG
-530 QPADLETPL
+530 KPADLETPL

-545 LMMLSDEQ
+545 QMMLSDEQ

-560 AEKKAAE
+560 AEEKAAE
-567 EAAEARAKQEED
+567 EAAAAAQREQEEAAAGAETEKKED
-579 LGEAGDEIESE
+579 LTAEAEQGEALYVEEEPEGVLTVEEE
-590 DGSDAEYEIAAED
+590 PEEALAVEEEPEGALAVEEEPAGAL
-603 GSNAEREVEAEYA
+603 AVEAESEEA
-616 SEAEDGTEAEHALKA
+616 LAVEEEPEEALAAEKEPAGVLAVEAGAERVLAAEAEPKGVLAVETERERAFVVEAEQEKDILAEKSISEAVNPDSESMKQENPGTEAKPMKQEDPRTK
-631 GYETGTEHVTETE
+631 TMSVTEPEPKEESVAALDPSKDTE
-644 YVSTAEQEIVAGY
+644 FKWRA
-657 ESASEHEIIM
+657 ESA
-667 GDEPEAEHE
+667 
-676 ISIEHEPEAGQE
+676 AGMDPIV
-688 TAAGHVSKVEHEIAA
+688 T
-703 GHVLEAGQ
+703 
-711 ETTAGHV
+711 
-718 SETEHEIGTEYVP
+718 
-731 EAEHKIETEHI
+731 
-742 SEADNIPEVQSISKM
+742 VQPK
-757 ENIPD
+757 
-762 TESVSKTGHISE
+762 
-774 AGNPAAGKMEPVKEE
+774 
-789 IPVSEVESASAM
+789 PVSEPA
-801 NSVREAKQDL
+801 
-811 SEKETAQET
+811 
-820 LPIESMHEE
+820 
-829 LSNAQSEPMPTE
+829 
-841 PQSIPTEPHSI
+841 
-852 SEPMSIEPQS
+852 
-862 VPSELMLIE
+862 
-871 PQSIPSKPMT
+871 
-881 IESQS
+881 
-886 IPSEPMTIESQSVPS
+886 
-901 EQMPMEPQSIPSDPM
+901 
-916 PEEMQS
+916 
-922 TQPKPMSSDP
+922 
-932 QSLQPESM
+932 
-940 TEELLASQ
+940 TEELQISQ
-948 AEPMAEETWNPQIR
+948 AEPIAEELQKYEAEPLTEEMWIPKAGLAEEKQE
-962 LSETGQGSEILSV
+962 SEPVKKEI
-975 PGEGYRQQPKQGTA
+975 ENA
-989 AKPTPQSGQAAG
+989 AKK
-1001 EMRSLADRLYDGDE
+1001 LYDADE
-1015 KSLVQGTLNLESET
+1015 KSLVQGTLNLELET
-1029 DDMSAASAVP
+1029 GGKPSADVAPVRRPHS
-1039 PKRNHTQRSIFS
+1039 QRSGPS
-1051 AKERTSKFPSIKEA
+1051 AKERTSKLPSIKEA

-1072 TAKEPAALRGYSPV
+1072 AKKEPAALRG
-1086 KESNVPRESVRPKEP
+1086 
-1101 AQPKEPAIPGAP
+1101 
-1113 AQSRESAMA
+1113 
-1122 GAPVQPKESSIPGV
+1122 
-1136 SAQPKESAMSGGASQ
+1136 
-1151 PEGTMMQKDASTYRL
+1151 
-1166 GGVRKTPLRNMS
+1166 
-1178 AGTGTIPSPGS
+1178 
-1189 APSSRSGT
+1189 SGT

-1203 DAPLRLPLKKDG
+1203 DTPLRLPLKKDG

-1240 SVNGEPGTFMQKLF
+1240 SVNGQPGTFMQKLH

-1260 IVEEV
+1260 IVEEI

>member
-1 MAKGQTKKVPVKVQ
+1 MAKGQAKKVPVKVQ

-20 KIKTEV
+20 KAKTEV
-26 QADNMIFALDIGTR
+26 QADNMVFSLDIGTR
-40 SIIGMVGVVEED
+40 SIIGMVGVVVED

-57 AIEKEEHTERAMVD
+57 AIEKEEHNERAMID

-80 STLAK
+80 SALAK
-85 KVKKRLEDKVHAK
+85 KVKKRLEDKVHTK

-121 LQGPQIIDD
+121 LQGPQVIDD

-252 IAACTGGSVTGY
+252 IAACTSGSVTGY

-295 IEQQE
+295 IENE
-300 EVVFTDILGF
+300 EEITFTDILGF
-310 ERKCSREE
+310 ERKASRDE
-318 IFRCIQGMSESLCM
+318 IFRCIQGTSESLCR
-332 EIAEKV
+332 EIAGKI

-353 GGSKLAGLRDGLTAA
+353 GGSKLAGLKEGLTAA
-368 LEMDQNR
+368 LEMDSNR

-385 NAFSDEYD
+385 SAFSDEYD

-461 RINGK
+461 RVNGK

-479 LFINKKEGRL
+479 LFINKREGRL
-489 SDIVRAGDH
+489 SDIVHAGDH
-498 IEFVPAVQGLSAK
+498 IEFVPAVHGLAAK
-511 PCVRDVEGAA
+511 PCVKDIEGAA
-521 ECLELTLNG
+521 ECLELSLNG
-530 QPADLETPL
+530 KPADLETPL

-545 LMMLSDEQ
+545 QMMLSDEQ

-560 AEKKAAE
+560 AEEKAAEKAAE
-567 EAAEARAKQEED
+567 EAAAAAQREQEEAAAGAETEKKED
-579 LGEAGDEIESE
+579 LTAEAEQGEALYVEEEPEGVLTVEEE
-590 DGSDAEYEIAAED
+590 PEEALAVEEEPEGALAVEEEPAGAL
-603 GSNAEREVEAEYA
+603 AVEAESEEA
-616 SEAEDGTEAEHALKA
+616 LAVEEEPEEALAAEKEPAGVLAVEAGAERVLAAEAEPKGVLAVETERERAFVVEAEQEKDILAEKSISEAVNPDSESMKQENPGTEAKPMKQEDPRTK
-631 GYETGTEHVTETE
+631 TMSVTEPEPKEESVAALDPSKDTE
-644 YVSTAEQEIVAGY
+644 FKWRA
-657 ESASEHEIIM
+657 ESA
-667 GDEPEAEHE
+667 
-676 ISIEHEPEAGQE
+676 AGMDPIV
-688 TAAGHVSKVEHEIAA
+688 T
-703 GHVLEAGQ
+703 
-711 ETTAGHV
+711 
-718 SETEHEIGTEYVP
+718 
-731 EAEHKIETEHI
+731 
-742 SEADNIPEVQSISKM
+742 VQPK
-757 ENIPD
+757 
-762 TESVSKTGHISE
+762 
-774 AGNPAAGKMEPVKEE
+774 
-789 IPVSEVESASAM
+789 PVSEPA
-801 NSVREAKQDL
+801 
-811 SEKETAQET
+811 
-820 LPIESMHEE
+820 
-829 LSNAQSEPMPTE
+829 
-841 PQSIPTEPHSI
+841 
-852 SEPMSIEPQS
+852 
-862 VPSELMLIE
+862 
-871 PQSIPSKPMT
+871 
-881 IESQS
+881 
-886 IPSEPMTIESQSVPS
+886 
-901 EQMPMEPQSIPSDPM
+901 
-916 PEEMQS
+916 
-922 TQPKPMSSDP
+922 
-932 QSLQPESM
+932 
-940 TEELLASQ
+940 TEELQISQ
-948 AEPMAEETWNPQIR
+948 AEPIAEELQKYEAEPLTEEMWIPKAGLAEEKQE
-962 LSETGQGSEILSV
+962 SEPVKKEI
-975 PGEGYRQQPKQGTA
+975 ENA
-989 AKPTPQSGQAAG
+989 AKK
-1001 EMRSLADRLYDGDE
+1001 LYDADE
-1015 KSLVQGTLNLESET
+1015 KSLVQGTLNLELET
-1029 DDMSAASAVP
+1029 GGKPSADVAPVRRPHS
-1039 PKRNHTQRSIFS
+1039 QRSGPS
-1051 AKERTSKFPSIKEA
+1051 AKERTSKLPSIKEA

-1072 TAKEPAALRGYSPV
+1072 AKKEPAALRG
-1086 KESNVPRESVRPKEP
+1086 
-1101 AQPKEPAIPGAP
+1101 
-1113 AQSRESAMA
+1113 
-1122 GAPVQPKESSIPGV
+1122 
-1136 SAQPKESAMSGGASQ
+1136 
-1151 PEGTMMQKDASTYRL
+1151 
-1166 GGVRKTPLRNMS
+1166 
-1178 AGTGTIPSPGS
+1178 
-1189 APSSRSGT
+1189 SGT

-1203 DAPLRLPLKKDG
+1203 DTPLRLPLKKDG

-1240 SVNGEPGTFMQKLF
+1240 SVNGQPGTFMQKLH

-1260 IVEEV
+1260 IVEEI

>member
-1 MAKGQTKKVPVKVQ
+1 MAKGQAKKVPVKVQ

-20 KIKTEV
+20 KAKTEV
-26 QADNMIFALDIGTR
+26 QADNMVFSLDIGTR
-40 SIIGMVGVVEED
+40 SIIGMVGVVVED

-57 AIEKEEHTERAMVD
+57 AIEKEEHNERAMID

-80 STLAK
+80 SALAK
-85 KVKKRLEDKVHAK
+85 KVKKRLEDKVHTK

-121 LQGPQIIDD
+121 LQGPQVIDD

-252 IAACTGGSVTGY
+252 IAACTSGSVTGY

-295 IEQQE
+295 IENE
-300 EVVFTDILGF
+300 EEITFTDILGF
-310 ERKCSREE
+310 ERKASRDE
-318 IFRCIQGMSESLCM
+318 IFRCIQGTSESLCR
-332 EIAEKV
+332 EIAGKI

-353 GGSKLAGLRDGLTAA
+353 GGSKLAGLKEGLTAA
-368 LEMDQNR
+368 LEMDSNR

-385 NAFSDEYD
+385 SAFSDEYD

-461 RINGK
+461 RVNGK

-479 LFINKKEGRL
+479 LFINKREGRL
-489 SDIVRAGDH
+489 SDIVHAGDH
-498 IEFVPAVQGLSAK
+498 IEFVPAVHGLAAK
-511 PCVRDVEGAA
+511 PCVKDIEGAA
-521 ECLELTLNG
+521 ECLELSLNG
-530 QPADLETPL
+530 KPADLETPL

-545 LMMLSDEQ
+545 QMMLSDEQ

-560 AEKKAAE
+560 AEEKAAE
-567 EAAEARAKQEED
+567 EAAAAAQREQEEAAAGAETEKKED
-579 LGEAGDEIESE
+579 LT
-590 DGSDAEYEIAAED
+590 
-603 GSNAEREVEAEYA
+603 VEAEQGEALYVEEEPEGVLTVEEEPEEA
-616 SEAEDGTEAEHALKA
+616 LAVEEEPEGALAVEEEPAGALVVEAESEEALAAEAEPEKDILAEKSISEAVNPDSESMKQENPGTEAKPMKQEDPRTK
-631 GYETGTEHVTETE
+631 TMSVTEPEPKEESVAALDPSKDTE
-644 YVSTAEQEIVAGY
+644 FKWRA
-657 ESASEHEIIM
+657 ESA
-667 GDEPEAEHE
+667 
-676 ISIEHEPEAGQE
+676 AGMDPIV
-688 TAAGHVSKVEHEIAA
+688 T
-703 GHVLEAGQ
+703 
-711 ETTAGHV
+711 
-718 SETEHEIGTEYVP
+718 
-731 EAEHKIETEHI
+731 
-742 SEADNIPEVQSISKM
+742 VQPK
-757 ENIPD
+757 
-762 TESVSKTGHISE
+762 
-774 AGNPAAGKMEPVKEE
+774 
-789 IPVSEVESASAM
+789 PVSEPA
-801 NSVREAKQDL
+801 
-811 SEKETAQET
+811 
-820 LPIESMHEE
+820 
-829 LSNAQSEPMPTE
+829 
-841 PQSIPTEPHSI
+841 
-852 SEPMSIEPQS
+852 
-862 VPSELMLIE
+862 
-871 PQSIPSKPMT
+871 
-881 IESQS
+881 
-886 IPSEPMTIESQSVPS
+886 
-901 EQMPMEPQSIPSDPM
+901 
-916 PEEMQS
+916 
-922 TQPKPMSSDP
+922 
-932 QSLQPESM
+932 
-940 TEELLASQ
+940 TEELQISQ
-948 AEPMAEETWNPQIR
+948 AEPIAEELQKYEAEPLTEEMWIPKAGLAEEKQE
-962 LSETGQGSEILSV
+962 SEPVKKEIDN
-975 PGEGYRQQPKQGTA
+975 A
-989 AKPTPQSGQAAG
+989 ANK
-1001 EMRSLADRLYDGDE
+1001 LYNADE
-1015 KSLVQGTLNLESET
+1015 KSLVQGTLNLELET
-1029 DDMSAASAVP
+1029 GGKPSADAVP
-1039 PKRNHTQRSIFS
+1039 VRRHHSQSGGLS
-1051 AKERTSKFPSIKEA
+1051 AKERTSKLPSIKEA

-1072 TAKEPAALRGYSPV
+1072 AKKEPAALRG
-1086 KESNVPRESVRPKEP
+1086 
-1101 AQPKEPAIPGAP
+1101 
-1113 AQSRESAMA
+1113 
-1122 GAPVQPKESSIPGV
+1122 
-1136 SAQPKESAMSGGASQ
+1136 
-1151 PEGTMMQKDASTYRL
+1151 
-1166 GGVRKTPLRNMS
+1166 
-1178 AGTGTIPSPGS
+1178 
-1189 APSSRSGT
+1189 SGT

-1203 DAPLRLPLKKDG
+1203 DTPLRLPLKKDG

-1240 SVNGEPGTFMQKLF
+1240 SVNGQPGTFMQKLH

-1260 IVEEV
+1260 IVEEI

>member
-1 MAKGQTKKVPVKVQ
+1 MAKGQAKKVPVKVQ

-20 KIKTEV
+20 KAKTEV
-26 QADNMIFALDIGTR
+26 QADNMVFSLDIGTR
-40 SIIGMVGVVEED
+40 SIIGMVGVVVED

-57 AIEKEEHTERAMVD
+57 AIEKEEHNERAMID

-80 STLAK
+80 SALAK
-85 KVKKRLEDKVHAK
+85 KVKKRLEDKVHTK

-121 LQGPQIIDD
+121 LQGPQVIDD

-252 IAACTGGSVTGY
+252 IAACTSGSVTGY

-295 IEQQE
+295 IENE
-300 EVVFTDILGF
+300 EEITFTDILGF
-310 ERKCSREE
+310 ERKASRDE
-318 IFRCIQGMSESLCM
+318 IFRCIQGMSESLCR
-332 EIAEKV
+332 EIAGKI

-353 GGSKLAGLRDGLTAA
+353 GGSKLAGLKEGLTAA
-368 LEMDQNR
+368 LEMDSNR

-385 NAFSDEYD
+385 SAFSDEYD

-461 RINGK
+461 RVNGK

-479 LFINKKEGRL
+479 LFINKREGRL
-489 SDIVRAGDH
+489 SDIVHAGDH
-498 IEFVPAVQGLSAK
+498 IEFVPAVHGLAAK
-511 PCVRDVEGAA
+511 PCVKDIEGAA
-521 ECLELTLNG
+521 ECLELSLNG
-530 QPADLETPL
+530 RPADLETPL

-545 LMMLSDEQ
+545 QMMLSDEQ

-560 AEKKAAE
+560 AEEKAAEKAAE
-567 EAAEARAKQEED
+567 EAAAAAQREQEEAVAGAETEQGEALAVEAEQGVDLSVEAEPEGVLTVEAEPEVALAVEAEPAVVLSVEAEPEVALAVEAEPEED
-579 LGEAGDEIESE
+579 LV
-590 DGSDAEYEIAAED
+590 
-603 GSNAEREVEAEYA
+603 VETEPKGVLA
-616 SEAEDGTEAEHALKA
+616 SEAEPEGILAAETEQERAFVAEAEQEKDILAEKSISKAANPEAEPMKQENPRIEAEPMKQENPRTEAEPTKQ
-631 GYETGTEHVTETE
+631 EDPGTKTVLVTEPE
-644 YVSTAEQEIVAGY
+644 LKEESVAETNPALMWRAEPSAGMDSMEEAVLQSEEKHILGS
-657 ESASEHEIIM
+657 ESVTVQPKS
-667 GDEPEAEHE
+667 
-676 ISIEHEPEAGQE
+676 
-688 TAAGHVSKVEHEIAA
+688 
-703 GHVLEAGQ
+703 
-711 ETTAGHV
+711 V
-718 SETEHEIGTEYVP
+718 SE
-731 EAEHKIETEHI
+731 
-742 SEADNIPEVQSISKM
+742 
-757 ENIPD
+757 
-762 TESVSKTGHISE
+762 
-774 AGNPAAGKMEPVKEE
+774 
-789 IPVSEVESASAM
+789 
-801 NSVREAKQDL
+801 L
-811 SEKETAQET
+811 S
-820 LPIESMHEE
+820 
-829 LSNAQSEPMPTE
+829 
-841 PQSIPTEPHSI
+841 
-852 SEPMSIEPQS
+852 
-862 VPSELMLIE
+862 
-871 PQSIPSKPMT
+871 
-881 IESQS
+881 
-886 IPSEPMTIESQSVPS
+886 
-901 EQMPMEPQSIPSDPM
+901 
-916 PEEMQS
+916 
-922 TQPKPMSSDP
+922 
-932 QSLQPESM
+932 
-940 TEELLASQ
+940 TEELQISQ
-948 AEPMAEETWNPQIR
+948 AEPIAEELQPQKAAPMAEEPQPQKAAPMAEEPQLQKAAPIAEEPQAQETAPMIEE
-962 LSETGQGSEILSV
+962 LQKYEAEPLTEEMWIPKAGLAEEKQESEPVKKEI
-975 PGEGYRQQPKQGTA
+975 ENA
-989 AKPTPQSGQAAG
+989 AKK
-1001 EMRSLADRLYDGDE
+1001 LYDADE
-1015 KSLVQGTLNLESET
+1015 KSLVQGTLNLELET
-1029 DDMSAASAVP
+1029 GGKPSADAVP
-1039 PKRNHTQRSIFS
+1039 VRRPHSQRSGPS
-1051 AKERTSKFPSIKEA
+1051 AKERTSKLPSIKEA

-1072 TAKEPAALRGYSPV
+1072 AKKEPAALRG
-1086 KESNVPRESVRPKEP
+1086 
-1101 AQPKEPAIPGAP
+1101 
-1113 AQSRESAMA
+1113 
-1122 GAPVQPKESSIPGV
+1122 
-1136 SAQPKESAMSGGASQ
+1136 
-1151 PEGTMMQKDASTYRL
+1151 
-1166 GGVRKTPLRNMS
+1166 
-1178 AGTGTIPSPGS
+1178 
-1189 APSSRSGT
+1189 SGT

-1203 DAPLRLPLKKDG
+1203 DTPLRLPLKKDG
-1215 DSYYL
+1215 ASYYL

-1240 SVNGEPGTFMQKLF
+1240 SVNGQPGTFMQKLH

-1260 IVEEV
+1260 IVEEI